1 MLTVIF
7 FGVVVIKPR
16 DAEIYFDRRRVL
28 FTTWRWGRIGA
39 ARFFLFDDKKPN
51 NFDQRLEMV
60 LDASENLV
68 ELHKKNVIK
77 PLAM

>member
-1 MLTVIF
+1 MLRFILTDV
-7 FGVVVIKPR
+7 
-16 DAEIYFDRRRVL
+16 EVL

-39 ARFFLFDDKKPN
+39 VRFFLFDDKNPN

-68 ELHKKNVIK
+68 ELYKKNVIK
-77 PLAM
+77 PLVM